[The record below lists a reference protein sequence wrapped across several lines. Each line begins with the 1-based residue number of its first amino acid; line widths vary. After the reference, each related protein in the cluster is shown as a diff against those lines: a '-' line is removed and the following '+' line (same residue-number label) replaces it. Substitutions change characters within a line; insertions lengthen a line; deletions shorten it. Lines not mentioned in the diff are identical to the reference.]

1 MRRYA
6 NVFHGWRRH
15 GGKSLAN
22 RLTSDPK
29 VVIHSNV
36 FIILFLT
43 RNLMS
48 WTHSSAKINYRS
60 LILPLFPRT
69 VFSYLALW
77 RHYSWSVTSL
87 EHGVLALWR
96 HIHRLFRHVQIDKKA
111 IFTSEWRPWISI
123 SHHPVFTGLR
133 VRKSHLTSKNV
144 PYGYCNFNAGRH
156 YLLSSNSVFT
166 TQSSCWL
173 LM

>member
-1 MRRYA
+1 MPACRISRCFKTLKCNIEKDSEIIKSQSNEYRKIHELPWITIFGSRVRRYA

-15 GGKSLAN
+15 GWKSLAN
-22 RLTSDPK
+22 RLTSDPRI
-29 VVIHSNV
+29 VIHSNV

-60 LILPLFPRT
+60 LISPWFLRT

-77 RHYSWSVTSL
+77 RHHSWSVTSL

-96 HIHRLFRHVQIDKKA
+96 HIHRLFRHAQIDTKA
-111 IFTSEWRPWISI
+111 IFTSE
-123 SHHPVFTGLR
+123 
-133 VRKSHLTSKNV
+133 
-144 PYGYCNFNAGRH
+144 
-156 YLLSSNSVFT
+156 
-166 TQSSCWL
+166 
-173 LM
+173 